1 MVLSHWVRHSIR
13 PAAKLLL
20 AASCSAVAL
29 MPAGAQTPTDPAK
42 ARACADRLNPP
53 ARMMYDHVAP
63 KVKSSSKIP
72 DLMRAEVPSLVFGG
86 KLSRELAQKNAPSA
100 GQCLLLLK

>member
-1 MVLSHWVRHSIR
+1 MTKSRPVLALGVTALALSALTLTVVSLPS
-13 PAAKLLL
+13 PARAD
-20 AASCSAVAL
+20 V
-29 MPAGAQTPTDPAK
+29 AK

-63 KVKSSSKIP
+63 KVKSNSKIP
-72 DLMRAEVPSLVFGG
+72 DLMRAEVPSLVIGG

-100 GQCLLLLK
+100 GQCLYLLK

>member
-1 MVLSHWVRHSIR
+1 MTKTRTVLALCFS
-13 PAAKLLL
+13 
-20 AASCSAVAL
+20 AASLATFILPAPAL
-29 MPAGAQTPTDPAK
+29 ADPAK

-72 DLMRAEVPSLVFGG
+72 DLMRAEVPSLVIGG
-86 KLSRELAQKNAPSA
+86 KLSRDLAQKNAPSA
-100 GQCLLLLK
+100 GQCLMMLK

>member
-1 MVLSHWVRHSIR
+1 MTQTRIAFALCISSAALATAIL
-13 PAAKLLL
+13 PAPAL
-20 AASCSAVAL
+20 A
-29 MPAGAQTPTDPAK
+29 DPAK

-63 KVKSSSKIP
+63 KVKRSSKIP

>member
-1 MVLSHWVRHSIR
+1 MTQTRIALALCISSAAFATAIL
-13 PAAKLLL
+13 PAPAL
-20 AASCSAVAL
+20 A
-29 MPAGAQTPTDPAK
+29 DPVK